1 MFRKLI
7 ATAQTWVNLPLR
19 LALGAIFIAH
29 GGGKTFGWFG
39 GKGLTAFLTNPPPF
53 GFMRPA
59 WLWMGA
65 AAFAELVGGLLVLI
79 GFLTRV
85 GALLIA
91 CVMLT
96 AMFGVHFN
104 GGFFL
109 PAGYEYTLA
118 LLGMA
123 LALIIA
129 GGGQL
134 SVDQMLAGSRGRRR

>member
-1 MFRKLI
+1 MFRKLV
-7 ATAQTWVNLPLR
+7 ATSPLWMNLPLR
-19 LALGAIFIAH
+19 IALGVIFIAH

-39 GKGLTAFLTNPPPF
+39 GKGLSAFAGNAPPF
-53 GFMRPA
+53 EFMRPD

-65 AAFAELVGGLLVLI
+65 AAFAELLGGVLVLT
-79 GFLTRV
+79 GFLTRL
-85 GALLIA
+85 GALLIS

-96 AMFGVHFN
+96 ALFGVHLK

-109 PAGYEYTLA
+109 PAGYEYALA
-118 LLGMA
+118 LLGMT

-134 SVDQMLAGSRGRRR
+134 SVDQKLSSSRGRRR